1 MKHPRLYFV
10 TLMAVGLTAAGC
22 LQPGAPA
29 PMAQTADQGT
39 VTAHALIAIADED
52 GRRLLATGVTPWKK
66 ADIDHVNV
74 ALYQVG
80 SASPLISQNVSQADL
95 AGTITFTSLRQ
106 NTDYKVEVKAWADSA
121 ETVRID
127 NLAADAASC
136 TTLFSTTNLAVQPIG
151 VLNLRLVNKVFS
163 GTTSGSAIQVTDG
176 VVENPAASE
185 AMTVATPTP
194 APTATPTPT
203 PTPTPYFD
211 SMDPCDPTSI
221 MYDPI
226 MCFGIPG

>member
-1 MKHPRLYFV
+1 MKHPRLYFA

-22 LQPGAPA
+22 LQPGAPV
-29 PMAQTADQGT
+29 PMTQTADQGT

-52 GRRLLATGVTPWKK
+52 GRRVLALAGVEAWKK

-80 SASPLISQNVSQADL
+80 SATPLVSQNVTQADL

-136 TTLFSTTNLAVQPIG
+136 TTTFSTTNLAVQAVG
-151 VLNLRLVNKVFS
+151 VLKLQLVNKVFS

-185 AMTVATPTP
+185 AMTVATP
-194 APTATPTPT
+194 A
-203 PTPTPYFD
+203 PTPTPYVD
-211 SMDPCDPTSI
+211 SMDPCDPGSI

-226 MCFGIPG
+226 MCF

>member
-1 MKHPRLYFV
+1 MKQRLAFAA
-10 TLMAVGLTAAGC
+10 LLLASLSAVGC

-29 PMAQTADQGT
+29 PATQTADQGT
-39 VTAHALIAIADED
+39 VTAHALIAIADQD
-52 GRRLLATGVTPWKK
+52 GRRLLAVEGVMPWKT

-127 NLAADAASC
+127 NLAADSTSC
-136 TTLFSTTNLAVQPIG
+136 TTLFSTTNLAVQPVG

-176 VVENPAASE
+176 LVENPAASE

-194 APTATPTPT
+194 VPTATPTP
-203 PTPTPYFD
+203 PTYID
-211 SMDPCDPTSI
+211 SMDPCDPTST
-221 MYDPI
+221 MYNPL
-226 MCFGIPG
+226 MCNGIPG